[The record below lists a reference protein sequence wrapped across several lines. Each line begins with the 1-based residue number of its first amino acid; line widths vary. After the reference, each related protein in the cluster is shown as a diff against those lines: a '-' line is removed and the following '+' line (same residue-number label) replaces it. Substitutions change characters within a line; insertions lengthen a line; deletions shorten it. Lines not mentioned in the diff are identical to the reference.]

1 MLNTI
6 AILIPAYNPGEPL
19 IDLVASL
26 SEDGFRKI
34 VIVDDGSKDSSV
46 FDQTSMRAPVHV
58 TVFCKIVVT
67 LFSIFY
73 AALRAACTDLS
84 GFKFTSLICCQCL
97 TRPDQRSGFLAL
109 ACS

>member
-1 MLNTI
+1 MLTQ
-6 AILIPAYNPGEPL
+6 A
-19 IDLVASL
+19 
-26 SEDGFRKI
+26 
-34 VIVDDGSKDSSV
+34 
-46 FDQTSMRAPVHV
+46 
-58 TVFCKIVVT
+58 VFCKIVVT

-109 ACS
+109 ACL